1 MLGEVRRGRPAN
13 GDESGVSPAEQTGR
27 QAIGPPPAA
36 DGRWYPRVV
45 GRWVLEGLI
54 GAALA
59 VLAIAVGQLATRGAV
74 TDWTILA
81 AAAAASFVLY
91 PVLARRQRRR

>member
-1 MLGEVRRGRPAN
+1 
-13 GDESGVSPAEQTGR
+13 
-27 QAIGPPPAA
+27 
-36 DGRWYPRVV
+36 V